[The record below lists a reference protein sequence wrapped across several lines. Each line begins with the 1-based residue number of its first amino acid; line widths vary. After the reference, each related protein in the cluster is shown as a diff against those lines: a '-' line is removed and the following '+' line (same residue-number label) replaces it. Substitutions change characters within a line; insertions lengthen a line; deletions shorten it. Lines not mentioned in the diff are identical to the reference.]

1 MKNKSLK
8 LLFCTA
14 VLSMVLVVSA
24 CGGKKAED
32 TSQKD
37 TPTPEVTEEVQ
48 PETTEAPE
56 DTETPET
63 TEAPEEPEEDVDDSD
78 EGDAVAF
85 EKFPNIE
92 MYVESE
98 EVQSQ
103 LDEMVASIEEQGMKM
118 EVLGEDNK
126 LIYRYTFTNMEKQDG
141 MAEQLEK
148 AMGTQAETFTMI
160 ANSLETIVDVEDPM
174 VVIEYLDVN
183 GEEIYTAEFKAE

>member
-14 VLSMVLVVSA
+14 VLSMVLTVGA
-24 CGGKKAED
+24 CGDKKAAD
-32 TSQKD
+32 TSEKT

-63 TEAPEEPEEDVDDSD
+63 TEAPEE
-78 EGDAVAF
+78 AAF
-85 EKFPNIE
+85 EKFPD
-92 MYVESE
+92 MKAYVESE

-103 LDEMVASIEEQGMKM
+103 LEAMLASLEEQGMQM

-148 AMGTQAETFTMI
+148 SMEAQTETFTMV
-160 ANSLETIVDVEDPM
+160 ANSLKTYVEVEDPM
-174 VVIEYLDVN
+174 VIVEYLDAN

>member
-14 VLSMVLVVSA
+14 VLSMVLVFGA

-78 EGDAVAF
+78 EDDAVAF
-85 EKFPNIE
+85 EKFPDIE
-92 MYVESE
+92 TYVESE

-148 AMGTQAETFTMI
+148 AMGTQAETFTTI

>member
-14 VLSMVLVVSA
+14 VLSMVLTVGA
-24 CGGKKAED
+24 CGNKKAED
-32 TSQKD
+32 TSEKN

-56 DTETPET
+56 DTATPEP
-63 TEAPEEPEEDVDDSD
+63 TEAPEEGTDTSGSD
-78 EGDAVAF
+78 AAAF
-85 EKFPNIE
+85 EKFPD
-92 MYVESE
+92 MKTYVESE

-103 LDEMVASIEEQGMKM
+103 LEAMLASLEEQGMQM

-148 AMGTQAETFTMI
+148 SMEAQTETFTMV
-160 ANSLETIVDVEDPM
+160 ANSLKTYVKVEDPM
-174 VVIEYLDVN
+174 VIVEYLDAN

>member
-14 VLSMVLVVSA
+14 VLSMVLVVGA
-24 CGGKKAED
+24 CGDKKAED

-63 TEAPEEPEEDVDDSD
+63 TEAPEEPEKDVDDSD
-78 EGDAVAF
+78 EDDAAAF
-85 EKFPNIE
+85 EKFPDIE
-92 MYVESE
+92 TYVESE

-160 ANSLETIVDVEDPM
+160 ANSLETIVDVENPM

>member
-14 VLSMVLVVSA
+14 VLSMVLTVGA
-24 CGGKKAED
+24 CGDKKAAD
-32 TSQKD
+32 TSEK
-37 TPTPEVTEEVQ
+37 TTSTPEVTEEVQ

-63 TEAPEEPEEDVDDSD
+63 TEAPEEGTDTSGSD
-78 EGDAVAF
+78 AAAF
-85 EKFPNIE
+85 EKFPD
-92 MYVESE
+92 MKAYVESE

-103 LDEMVASIEEQGMKM
+103 LEAMLASLEEQGMQM

-148 AMGTQAETFTMI
+148 SMEAQTETFTMV
-160 ANSLETIVDVEDPM
+160 ANSLKTYVEVEDPM
-174 VVIEYLDVN
+174 VIVEYLDAN

>member
-14 VLSMVLVVSA
+14 VLSMVLTVGA
-24 CGGKKAED
+24 CGDKKAAD
-32 TSQKD
+32 TSEKT

-48 PETTEAPE
+48 PETTE
-56 DTETPET
+56 TPET
-63 TEAPEEPEEDVDDSD
+63 TEAPEEGTDTSGSD
-78 EGDAVAF
+78 AAAF
-85 EKFPNIE
+85 EKFPD
-92 MYVESE
+92 MKAYVESE

-103 LDEMVASIEEQGMKM
+103 LEAMLASLEEQGMQM

-148 AMGTQAETFTMI
+148 SMEAQTETFTMV
-160 ANSLETIVDVEDPM
+160 ANSLKTYVEVEDPM
-174 VVIEYLDVN
+174 VIVEYLDAN